1 MFILEAKYVFN
12 IASYKKN
19 RGRYP
24 HMGADFIQRGDASK
38 FLIPPKPKNGSRGG
52 DTFCPPRGGVEGWAA
67 NLERRF

>member
-38 FLIPPKPKNGSRGG
+38 FVIPPSPNMALG
-52 DTFCPPRGGVEGWAA
+52 EGTLFA
-67 NLERRF
+67 LLGEG